1 MPRPF
6 SAIVLSACALALA
19 CVVRSAPL
27 LAVQAKPA
35 SSSSGW
41 TIPPEAQT
49 LKSPLAV
56 DDKVIAAGKGIYQD
70 KCERCHGAAGR
81 GDGPD
86 ADPDAGE
93 MDLTL
98 AKRAERN
105 HDGVVFHKVLNG
117 RRKPK
122 MPAFKDELSPEQIW
136 TVVAYVQSLRGA
148 R

>member
-6 SAIVLSACALALA
+6 GAIVLSVSALALA

-27 LAVQAKPA
+27 LAVQAKPGA
-35 SSSSGW
+35 STAGW
-41 TIPPEAQT
+41 TIPPEAKT

-56 DDKVIAAGKGIYQD
+56 DDKVLAAGKEIYKD
-70 KCERCHGAAGR
+70 KCERCHGPTGR

-86 ADPDAGE
+86 ADPDVTD
-93 MDLTL
+93 MDLTV

-105 HDGVVFHKVLNG
+105 PDGVVFHKVLNG

-122 MPAFKDELSPEQIW
+122 MPAFKEELSPEQIW
-136 TVVAYVQSLRGA
+136 TVVAYVQSLRA
-148 R
+148 PR